1 MFCFCFSVPHVSSFV
16 LVCTNVIDSCSFWID
31 VLFLLL
37 LNQFDLGFD
46 QLKFHL
52 FIFEELSLISSG

>member
-1 MFCFCFSVPHVSSFV
+1 MPHVSSFV